1 MADMPELLD
10 QHPWL
15 LAPAIFFLR
24 IVDVSLGTFRSI
36 VVFRGYPAV
45 AALIGFVEV
54 LIWVTAV
61 GQVLRQMNA
70 WPLVVAYAGG
80 FACGNYIGVW
90 LESKAA
96 MGHELLRIISLHRPG
111 DLARRLREEG
121 HQVVE
126 LDGEVEG
133 QPAEVLLVTAGR
145 RRMRELLRTVR
156 EADPEA
162 IYTISD
168 VKPVRGGHSRSRR
181 WPLVPTGWRIRGKR
195 K

>member
-1 MADMPELLD
+1 MTGMLELLD
-10 QHPWL
+10 QYPWL
-15 LAPAIFFLR
+15 LTPAIFLLR
-24 IVDVSLGTFRSI
+24 VVDVSLGTFRSI

-70 WPLVVAYAGG
+70 WPLVIAYAGG

-90 LESKAA
+90 LEAKAA
-96 MGHELLRIISLHRPG
+96 MGHELLRIISLRRPG

-133 QPAEVLLVTAGR
+133 RPAEVLLVTAGR

-162 IYTISD
+162 VYTISD
-168 VKPVRGGHSRSRR
+168 VKPVQGGSSTPRR
-181 WPLVPTGWRIRGKR
+181 WPLVPAGWRIRGKR

>member
-1 MADMPELLD
+1 MPELLD

-15 LAPAIFFLR
+15 LAPAIFLLR

-36 VVFRGYPAV
+36 VVFRGYPAI
-45 AALIGFVEV
+45 AAVIGFVEV

-70 WPLVVAYAGG
+70 WPLVIAYAGG
-80 FACGNYIGVW
+80 FACGNYLGVW
-90 LESKAA
+90 LEAKAA
-96 MGHELLRIISLHRPG
+96 MGHELLRIISFRQTG
-111 DLARRLREEG
+111 DLAHRLRCEG
-121 HQVVE
+121 HQVIE

-133 QPAEVLLVTAGR
+133 RPAEVLLVTAGR
-145 RRMRELLRTVR
+145 RQMRELLRTVR
-156 EADPEA
+156 DADPEA
-162 IYTISD
+162 IYTVSD
-168 VKPVRGGHSRSRR
+168 IKPVRGGGATPRR